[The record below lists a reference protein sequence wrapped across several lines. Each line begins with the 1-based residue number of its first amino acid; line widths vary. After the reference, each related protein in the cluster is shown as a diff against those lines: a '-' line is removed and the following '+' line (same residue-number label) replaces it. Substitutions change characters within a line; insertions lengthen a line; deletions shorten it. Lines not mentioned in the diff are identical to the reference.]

1 MIVSNEYFEG
11 NSKFRGNVKIE
22 FLTLFQVAKN
32 IFPSIDFT
40 IVSDKYFRTTV

>member
-11 NSKFRGNVKIE
+11 NSKFRGKIE

-40 IVSDKYFRTTV
+40 IVSDKYFRTMV